1 MKLFGGGSLRTRLIV
16 RLVVFQTLAICI
28 VAATGVYVLL
38 LRYGI
43 DGAVVNM
50 RDPEVVIDA
59 VRRLPDGRLAVERT
73 EQIEALR
80 RGSPG
85 FWYVVVD
92 GTGQRVEEGDVPATL
107 RSVADDI
114 AAFGT
119 SNIAAVD
126 DAAGHAAALR
136 VNTGAAGRVHVL
148 TGGGR
153 LQPIWVA
160 ALETTSRAMIPIVTT
175 LALVAVLAIAW
186 MIRREFRGVD
196 KAARLAATIDAG
208 KRGTRLPEEGLPSEI
223 VPLVKAVND
232 ALGRLDE
239 GYARQRRFLADAAH
253 ELKTPIAILHT
264 RIETSP
270 PGPERDRRLL
280 LDIARLGN
288 LAEQLL
294 DTQRLDHSPATFAE
308 IDLVA
313 LARGVAADLAPL
325 AIAAGYEFGFDS
337 DLPRLA
343 VKGDRPA
350 LERVVVN
357 LVQNA
362 VAHGGGTGAI
372 VVRIDA
378 DGVLEVADQGAGIAA
393 EERERI
399 FEPFHRTRPSDRGAG
414 LGLTIVSDIVGRHG
428 GRIAVEDAEPAG
440 TVFRVHLPAGPAGPA
455 EHRDAEAGQRRG
467 GAGERRPPG

>member
-1 MKLFGGGSLRTRLIV
+1 MKLLGGGSLRTRLIV

-43 DGAVVNM
+43 DGTVVNV
-50 RDPEVVIDA
+50 DVPEVVIDA
-59 VRRLPDGRLAVERT
+59 VRSRPDGRIAIQQTPNLT
-73 EQIEALR
+73 ALR
-80 RGSPG
+80 NSGEG
-85 FWYVVVD
+85 FWYVVAAGGERLTEGNIPTALQPLAD
-92 GTGQRVEEGDVPATL
+92 DLQSFGTG
-107 RSVADDI
+107 
-114 AAFGT
+114 
-119 SNIAAVD
+119 NIASGNEMT
-126 DAAGHAAALR
+126 GHAAAMR
-136 VNTGAAGRVHVL
+136 VVETAAGRVHVM

-153 LQPIWVA
+153 LQSVWAA
-160 ALETTSRAMIPIVTT
+160 ALEGTTRAMIPIVAT
-175 LALVAVLAIAW
+175 LALVAILAIAW

-196 KAARLAATIDAG
+196 EAARLAATIDAG
-208 KRGTRLPEEGLPSEI
+208 KRGTRLPEGRLPTEI
-223 VPLVKAVND
+223 IPLVKAVND

-294 DTQRLDHSPATFAE
+294 DTQRLDHSPVNFTD

-313 LARGVAADLAPL
+313 LARAVAADMAPL

-337 DLPRLA
+337 DLRGFA
-343 VKGDRPA
+343 VRGDRPA

-362 VAHGGGTGAI
+362 IAHGGGNGAI
-372 VVRIDA
+372 AVRIDA
-378 DGVLEVADQGAGIAA
+378 DGALEVADQGGGISA
-393 EERERI
+393 EERDRI
-399 FEPFHRTRPSDRGAG
+399 FEPFHRIRPSDRGAG

-428 GRIAVEDAEPAG
+428 GRIVLESAKPSG
-440 TVFRVHLPAGPAGPA
+440 TVFRVLLP
-455 EHRDAEAGQRRG
+455 
-467 GAGERRPPG
+467 GASPSAAP